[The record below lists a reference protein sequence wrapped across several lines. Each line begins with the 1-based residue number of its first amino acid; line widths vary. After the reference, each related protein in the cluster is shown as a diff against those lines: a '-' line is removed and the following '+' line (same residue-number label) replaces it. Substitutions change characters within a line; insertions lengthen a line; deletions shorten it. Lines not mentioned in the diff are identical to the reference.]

1 MTISPRTLD
10 VRPTLLAGGDPLPDI
25 LQAFAEL
32 EEGQS
37 LRLLAPFEPVPLFR
51 MMEAKGYTWT
61 SYARDGDDREVLF
74 TPAGAAAPEPAAA
87 AVPDRGAA
95 VSDPAAADW
104 PAPAHT
110 LDNRGLPPPEP
121 LVRTLEAVE
130 TLPAGDVLE
139 IWIRPRP
146 AAPLSRA
153 HPARP
158 PGAAAVKAEHGY
170 RVLIRCGSAAEA
182 RP

>member
-61 SYARDGDDREVLF
+61 SYARDGDDREVLY

-139 IWIRPRP
+139 IWTDRDPLHLYPELIRRG
-146 AAPLSRA
+146 
-153 HPARP
+153 HQARP
-158 PGAAAVKAEHGY
+158 AVKAEHGY